1 MGINLYF
8 ECKPELYDSRLC
20 ELSLMPDND
29 VLPVDRL
36 RNCFE
41 LYRDSEKVLVV
52 YRADTETI
60 AELQNQTECNNPLS
74 QEAVDSLGITGSYIG
89 NVFED
94 IFVRYP
100 ELEGTVI
107 TNITNTEEGETEG
120 EIVKRCEIL

>member
-8 ECKPELYDSRLC
+8 ECKPEYYDSRLC

-29 VLPVDRL
+29 VLPVDKL

-41 LYRDSEKVLVV
+41 LYRDSEKIIVV
-52 YRADTETI
+52 YRADPGTI
-60 AELQNQTECNNPLS
+60 SELQNQTECFNPLS

-89 NVFED
+89 NLFED

-100 ELEGTVI
+100 ELTGTV
-107 TNITNTEEGETEG
+107 TVQTKDG
-120 EIVKRCEIL
+120 EIEVNIVRRCEIL